1 VLYPEEMADDDATP
15 LRLGGMALT
24 NGLFVHGPRYWA
36 AAVRDP
42 EGRIQ
47 IADGAKPVGAAATAL
62 ARLPLARGVL
72 RMAEMLALL
81 PQVRRAL
88 PAARLPFENPTLAV
102 SAMVGAAATRGVRAS
117 RLNPVAAEAV
127 VAAMSLAPALLTLR
141 SPALTRYHGA
151 EHKAIGAYESGGAPA
166 DEPKEHARCG
176 SHLVGPLLGTSAIA
190 NLAAGLAPKRHRG
203 AARAVGSV
211 ASLGT
216 AVEIFAWMDRHGE
229 HPASRAL
236 RVPGFALQRLLG
248 TREPGPEELAV
259 AQAALDR
266 LLALEGRAVPEAG
279 LDDPARPPAPVMGV

>member
-1 VLYPEEMADDDATP
+1 MADDEETP

-24 NGLFVHGPRYWA
+24 NGLFVHGPTHWA

-42 EGRIQ
+42 DGLIQ
-47 IADGAKPVGAAATAL
+47 VADGRKAGGGAGAALT
-62 ARLPLARGVL
+62 RVPLARGIV

-102 SAMVGAAATRGVRAS
+102 SAAVGAAAARGVRAS
-117 RLNPVAAEAV
+117 RLNPVATEAV
-127 VAAMSLAPALLTLR
+127 VAAVSMAPALLTLR
-141 SPALTRYHGA
+141 SPSLTRYHGA
-151 EHKAIGAYESGGAPA
+151 EHKAIGAYESGGTPE

-176 SHLVGPLLGTSAIA
+176 SHLVGPLLGTSALA
-190 NLAAGLAPKRHRG
+190 NLAAGLAPKRHRN
-203 AARAVGSV
+203 AAHAAASL

-216 AVEIFAWMDRHGE
+216 AVEIFAWMDRNGT

-248 TREPGPEELAV
+248 TREPGPEELEV

-266 LLALEGRAVPEAG
+266 LLELEARAA
-279 LDDPARPPAPVMGV
+279 A